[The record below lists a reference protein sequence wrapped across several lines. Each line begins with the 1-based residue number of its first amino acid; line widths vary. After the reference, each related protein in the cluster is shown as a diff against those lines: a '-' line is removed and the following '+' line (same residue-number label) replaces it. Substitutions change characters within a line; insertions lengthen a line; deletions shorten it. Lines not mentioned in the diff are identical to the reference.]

1 MDERDKEINE
11 LRRYINVLV
20 TENADLKARLK
31 ACEKTENKPIDA
43 RNNKG

>member
-20 TENADLKARLK
+20 RENADLKARLK
-31 ACEKTENKPIDA
+31 ACEKTENTAIDA